1 MMRFL
6 RRTFGRGSMRRYQS
20 PGERD
25 RRGRGGIGTLPQ
37 PHPHL
42 HQQQLHHV
50 PTVVTGGAVVH
61 IPAAGN
67 SKSVLTCRVLLLD
80 GTDVSVDLPKTLSYS
95 NGGGSSTAG
104 SGLAAVGQAIF
115 NLPYQVQS
123 KIRST
128 ASRHCSMLRN
138 SCV

>member
-80 GTDVSVDLPKTLSYS
+80 GTDVSVDLPIVIVAIHDTV
-95 NGGGSSTAG
+95 NCFERM
-104 SGLAAVGQAIF
+104 SGITQYAF
-115 NLPYQVQS
+115 
-123 KIRST
+123 RS
-128 ASRHCSMLRN
+128 R
-138 SCV
+138 V